1 MHILCLISAQPMP
14 NYLPLHTLKPKAI
27 TLAVTPEM
35 KQRSSILA

>member
-14 NYLPLHTLKPKAI
+14 NYLPLHTLKPNAI

-35 KQRSSILA
+35 KQ